1 MKKIVAAAL
10 LCFFAVAMAVSQDVD
25 SQVENKD
32 SASVLKDFTRSTKMQ
47 GVNISFVL
55 LTDKTVDLI
64 FSGDS
69 KYSIKARASQATAFY
84 VLAVP
89 ERDMMISNKFVV
101 EQNGQTHECSTINIE
116 NFAGGNVAR
125 GQRIK
130 GILQLSVKLDLTR
143 PFVIRNAQNKMEF
156 KLSDSALKQL

>member
-1 MKKIVAAAL
+1 MKKIVAVAL
-10 LCFFAVAMAVSQDVD
+10 LCFFAIAMAVSQDVD
-25 SQVENKD
+25 SQAEKRD
-32 SASVLKDFTRSTKMQ
+32 PASVLKDFTRSTKMQ

-55 LTDKTVDLI
+55 LNDKTIDLI
-64 FSGDS
+64 FSGES
-69 KYSIKARASQATAFY
+69 RNSIKARASQATGFY

-101 EQNGQTHECSTINIE
+101 EQNGQAHECSSINIE

-143 PFVIRNAQNKMEF
+143 PFVIKNAQNKLEF
-156 KLSDSALKQL
+156 KLSDSALRE